1 MRIGTL
7 TFQEASVWAKAMIG
21 KGSTAIARLAWFPQ
35 KYGLFGIWAG
45 ILLSSFALAV
55 WKEWY
60 FLVGVP
66 VLALLIYLS
75 IVDVRKVFL
84 LLMASIPLSTEVVL
98 PNGFGTD
105 LPTEP
110 LMIGLMLLAALLFF
124 SKIAYLGV
132 RLFKHPITILLML
145 HLFWVYFSTFQSD
158 MPGVSL
164 KFSLAKTW
172 YVAVF
177 YFLAFYLLRTEED
190 IRKMLWWV
198 FWPLMCTVVV
208 ILLRHSASGFAFD
221 QVHKVL
227 HPFQRNHV
235 SYAATLA
242 LFIPFVWYLM
252 GTLRRYSFQWWGMAG
267 VFLILLTA
275 TYLTYTRAA
284 YLSLLIAAG
293 SYFVFRFRLIRY
305 ALLLGVAGAI
315 VLVSY
320 LAVDERYLD
329 YAPNYDTTIMHTEF
343 GSLLEATTKGE
354 DISTMERVHRW
365 VAAVR
370 MSQKSPW
377 LGYGPGN
384 FVHFYEPYTV
394 NSFKTYVSRN
404 EERSGVHSY
413 FLLLLVEQGWLGL
426 LLFLVLSFRVF
437 ICGET
442 IYQVYRR
449 GGAQRLPMAILLVLV
464 IIYSFLIINDMIETD
479 KVGSYFFLCLAMLVR
494 LDFIRGQALLKEAD
508 SREQEK

>member
-1 MRIGTL
+1 MMGIGSAFT
-7 TFQEASVWAKAMIG
+7 
-21 KGSTAIARLAWFPQ
+21 ARLMRSPQ
-35 KYGLFGIWAG
+35 EYGLFGIWAG
-45 ILLSSFALAV
+45 ILLFSFALGI

-60 FLVGVP
+60 FLAGVP
-66 VLALLIYLS
+66 VVVLLIYLS
-75 IVDVRKVFL
+75 IVDVKKVFL

-110 LMIGLMLLAALLFF
+110 LMVGLMLLAALLFF
-124 SKIAYLGV
+124 SKIAHLGV
-132 RLFKHPITILLML
+132 RLFKHPITILLLL

-172 YVAVF
+172 YVVVF

-198 FWPLMCTVVV
+198 FWPLIFTVAV

-242 LFIPFVWYLM
+242 LFIPFIWYLI
-252 GTLRRYSFQWWGMAG
+252 GSLRRYSFQWWGMVG
-267 VFLILLTA
+267 IFLVLLVA

-284 YLSLLIAAG
+284 YLSLVIAVG
-293 SYFVFRFRLIRY
+293 SYFIFRFRLIRF
-305 ALLLGVAGAI
+305 ALLLGIAGAI
-315 VLVSY
+315 AFVSY

-413 FLLLLVEQGWLGL
+413 FLLLLVEQGWPGLVFFLGL
-426 LLFLVLSFRVF
+426 SFWIF
-437 ICGET
+437 IRGET
-442 IYQVYRR
+442 IYHVYQKERA
-449 GGAQRLPMAILLVLV
+449 GRLPMAILLVLV
-464 IIYSFLIINDMIETD
+464 VIYSFLIINDMIETD

-494 LDFIRGQALLKEAD
+494 LDFAGRPPLLEEPD
-508 SREQEK
+508 SYEQEK

>member
-1 MRIGTL
+1 MMGR
-7 TFQEASVWAKAMIG
+7 
-21 KGSTAIARLAWFPQ
+21 GSTVIARLMRLPEGQ
-35 KYGLFGIWAG
+35 GLFSIWAG
-45 ILLSSFALAV
+45 ILLLSFALGV

-66 VLALLIYLS
+66 ALALLVYLS
-75 IVDVRKVFL
+75 LIDVRKVFL

-110 LMIGLMLLAALLFF
+110 LMVGLMGLSALLFF
-124 SKIAYLGV
+124 SKIASLGV

-172 YVAVF
+172 YIVVF

-198 FWPLMCTVVV
+198 FWPLLFTVAV

-227 HPFQRNHV
+227 SPFQRNHV

-252 GTLRRYSFQWWGMAG
+252 GHFRRYSFQWWGIVG
-267 VFLILLTA
+267 VFLFLLAA

-293 SYFVFRFRLIRY
+293 SYFVFRFRLIRFG
-305 ALLLGVAGAI
+305 LLVGVVGAI
-315 VLVSY
+315 AFVSY
-320 LAVDERYLD
+320 LTVDERYLD

-365 VAAVR
+365 IAAVR
-370 MSQKSPW
+370 MSQQSPW

-413 FLLLLVEQGWLGL
+413 FLLLLVEQGWPGL
-426 LLFLVLSFRVF
+426 LFFLVLSFWVF
-437 ICGET
+437 IRGET
-442 IYQVYRR
+442 IYQAYRKR
-449 GGAQRLPMAILLVLV
+449 GYGRLPMAILLTLV
-464 IIYSFLIINDMIETD
+464 VIYSFLIINDMIETD
-479 KVGSYFFLCLAMLVR
+479 KVGSHFFICLAMLVR
-494 LDFIRGQALLKEAD
+494 LDLAYRQNSLKESDAYD
-508 SREQEK
+508 QEK

>member
-1 MRIGTL
+1 
-7 TFQEASVWAKAMIG
+7 V
-21 KGSTAIARLAWFPQ
+21 
-35 KYGLFGIWAG
+35 
-45 ILLSSFALAV
+45 
-55 WKEWY
+55 
-60 FLVGVP
+60 
-66 VLALLIYLS
+66 
-75 IVDVRKVFL
+75 VF
-84 LLMASIPLSTEVVL
+84 SCRCSC
-98 PNGFGTD
+98 
-105 LPTEP
+105 
-110 LMIGLMLLAALLFF
+110 
-124 SKIAYLGV
+124 SH
-132 RLFKHPITILLML
+132 LFKHSRCQESIPSLDGEYPSFDRGCIAEWLWHGFAHGALDGWVDVACRFVVFFKNSISRDALVQASDYDIAAAAPILGIFFDFSFGYARSIAEIFTPLL
-145 HLFWVYFSTFQSD
+145 
-158 MPGVSL
+158 
-164 KFSLAKTW
+164 
-172 YVAVF
+172 
-177 YFLAFYLLRTEED
+177 
-190 IRKMLWWV
+190 
-198 FWPLMCTVVV
+198 CTVAV

-413 FLLLLVEQGWLGL
+413 FLLLLVEQGWPGLVFFLGL
-426 LLFLVLSFRVF
+426 SFWVF
-437 ICGET
+437 IRGET
-442 IYQVYRR
+442 IYQVYRKER
-449 GGAQRLPMAILLVLV
+449 VGRLPMAILLVLV
-464 IIYSFLIINDMIETD
+464 VVYSFLIINDMIETD

-494 LDFIRGQALLKEAD
+494 LDFAGWPALLEEPD
-508 SREQEK
+508 SYEQEK